1 MTNKKKTLKELTVD
15 LDRMSER
22 VLKLER
28 MVVEYNINEVT
39 EKIDKFETLIKEYDK
54 KIKNSTSS
62 TL

>member
-54 KIKNSTSS
+54 KI
-62 TL
+62 